1 MRSVRPFLLAAVA
14 KPRGHGCGVSLM
26 LMFFAVVAAAN
37 LCIGYVLGATIGIL
51 PGIVRREPE
60 QDSFEQDD
68 LLLSAPPHV
77 VAPSQPIEKREPEPV
92 VASPEPPSAD
102 ATEELLAELA
112 SFRAKLAKVH
122 NGLQKVDGDRESLGQ
137 CADELR
143 QANNAYAEGANHAVS
158 RFEGESE
165 ATPRRTELAS
175 SIQQQTE
182 ALEQANVAIGE
193 LLTSD
198 DAATVQQGLITTTNQ
213 LDKQAVLVENR
224 AVASQLPEA
233 DEVTP
238 PTSVSRAVDREHL
251 LGEAARQLASID
263 QGMRLQ
269 MAGVSFD
276 TQRAD
281 GTAVEV
287 NPRLVDG
294 LLQVVEELLDE
305 GQLTAVDEG
314 RLLMLLT
321 GDDETTAIQRCERLR
336 QQVAATT
343 FVCEGET
350 YQLTASCS
358 VADSAS
364 GLPVQQIVTNVE
376 ESLVEARRY
385 GPNRCFHHDGKFPAP
400 VVPHTMGVEELTL
413 EV

>member
-1 MRSVRPFLLAAVA
+1 
-14 KPRGHGCGVSLM
+14 M

-37 LCIGYVLGATIGIL
+37 LCIGYVLGAAIGVL

-60 QDSFEQDD
+60 SNFIEPDE
-68 LLLSAPPHV
+68 LLVGPPPKPATLAELHEAESVVGAPAPPLV
-77 VAPSQPIEKREPEPV
+77 
-92 VASPEPPSAD
+92 D
-102 ATEELLAELA
+102 ATEELLAELSA
-112 SFRAKLAKVH
+112 FRTKLAKVH
-122 NGLQKVDGDRESLGQ
+122 EGLRHAEGDRESLGQ
-137 CADELR
+137 CANDLR
-143 QANNAYAEGANHAVS
+143 QANHQYVEGANHALS
-158 RFEGESE
+158 RLEGEGEPSTHNAQL
-165 ATPRRTELAS
+165 AT

-182 ALEQANVAIGE
+182 AVERANSTIDQLLTNVDTDKLEQ
-193 LLTSD
+193 
-198 DAATVQQGLITTTNQ
+198 GLMETTNQ
-213 LDKQAVLVENR
+213 LDEQAVLVENR
-224 AVASQLPEA
+224 AAQSRLPETTVDVDVA
-233 DEVTP
+233 P
-238 PTSVSRAVDREHL
+238 PQARAVDREHL
-251 LGEAARQLASID
+251 LGEAARQLASIEP
-263 QGMRLQ
+263 GVRLQ

-276 TQRAD
+276 DRLAD
-281 GTAVEV
+281 GTNIEV
-287 NPRLVDG
+287 NPKLVDG
-294 LLQVVEELLDE
+294 LLQVVEQLLDE

-314 RLLMLLT
+314 RLLMLLS